1 VTDQSKTEVYM
12 PPTLTVI
19 GSLATD
25 THGEIIYTVTSE
37 KSPNGDFISPR

>member
-1 VTDQSKTEVYM
+1 MTDDARMVDEAYV

-25 THGEIIYTVTSE
+25 TRKEIVDSVNGG
-37 KSPNGDFISPR
+37 KSPTY